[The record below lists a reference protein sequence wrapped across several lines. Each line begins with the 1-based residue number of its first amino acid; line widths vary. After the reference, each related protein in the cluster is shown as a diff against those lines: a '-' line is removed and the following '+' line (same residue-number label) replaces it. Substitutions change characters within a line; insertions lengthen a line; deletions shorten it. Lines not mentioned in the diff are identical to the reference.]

1 MHSALLEFPGAQAN
15 RSLGEGR
22 RMSAREGSIDILN
35 RLEELRYD
43 LQCIES
49 AIAVVERL
57 AFARFEKPSPGAG
70 ESALR
75 KRANSKGKRKNQ
87 PIAFPRPLG
96 DYPVASPQRDRRA
109 D

>member
-1 MHSALLEFPGAQAN
+1 MQRALLEFPGTQAN
-15 RSLGEGR
+15 RSLAAGR
-22 RMSAREGSIDILN
+22 RMSAREGSIDVLN

-57 AFARFEKPSPGAG
+57 AFARFEEPSPGAG
-70 ESALR
+70 KSALR
-75 KRANSKGKRKNQ
+75 KRANYKGKRRNQ
-87 PIAFPRPLG
+87 PIAFPRPLE
-96 DYPVASPQRDRRA
+96 DDPVASPQRDPRA

>member
-1 MHSALLEFPGAQAN
+1 
-15 RSLGEGR
+15 
-22 RMSAREGSIDILN
+22 MSGSIDILN

-57 AFARFEKPSPGAG
+57 ASARFEPSPEAG
-70 ESALR
+70 KSALR
-75 KRANSKGKRKNQ
+75 KRANSKGKQKNQ
-87 PIAFPRPLG
+87 PITFPRQPE
-96 DYPVASPQRDRRA
+96 DYPSPRRDRCA